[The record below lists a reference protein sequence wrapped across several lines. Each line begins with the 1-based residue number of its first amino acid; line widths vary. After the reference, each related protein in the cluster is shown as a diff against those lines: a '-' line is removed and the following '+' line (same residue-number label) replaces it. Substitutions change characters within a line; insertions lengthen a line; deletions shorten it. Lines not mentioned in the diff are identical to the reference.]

1 MKISSIKRVVAVAA
15 AALCACV
22 FAGCALNGLNDPST
36 EGSLPENYSSMRS
49 PDYYK
54 FNTPAYF
61 VVTADFTKSENIE
74 KLNALGARV
83 QEYLNV
89 VEASLSTTVS
99 TSYIARFNAAE
110 PGAKVQLDEMSY
122 TVLEEAVRMYEFT
135 NGYYNPA
142 VYYSVDLF
150 GFSPRFN
157 NETHTAQLSTK
168 TPYDR
173 VSGNVV
179 NAALEPDEHYVSIF
193 KQLASHMDGLELVQ
207 EDGKYY
213 AIKPDVT
220 VYGLQKE
227 EYTFALD
234 LGGIG
239 KGYAADAVNA
249 MIHEAGFE
257 YGFCSFGSSSIS
269 ILKSADSSQNNNWQ
283 FNLTDPDMFL
293 FGGTYARMYAQ
304 STGLSSSGDYEKC
317 YKAQDGV
324 NTYCHIIDPFTG
336 RPKTLGIAA
345 CTLTGKNAAYA
356 DCLTTALLVMGEEKA
371 VEFINNKLKDCRVT
385 MIVRGSGGAC
395 EHIVSNVPDL
405 EYNPQYTLANTLDDE
420 GNIILKG

>member
-1 MKISSIKRVVAVAA
+1 MHKKLITSVALAGVLTLVMVAPLAQGCGDSSDKDTSSYSTRGEYYNVFGTVGTLAVSADFNNSEVVANFND
-15 AALCACV
+15 LCDAV
-22 FAGCALNGLNDPST
+22 GDFLSEL
-36 EGSLPENYSSMRS
+36 EN
-49 PDYYK
+49 
-54 FNTPAYF
+54 T
-61 VVTADFTKSENIE
+61 
-74 KLNALGARV
+74 
-83 QEYLNV
+83 
-89 VEASLSTTVS
+89 LSTAVS
-99 TSYIARFNAAE
+99 TSSVSRFNSAAAGTE
-110 PGAKVQLDEMSY
+110 VQIDEVAY
-122 TVLEEAVRMYEFT
+122 TALKDAICMYEFT
-135 NGYYNPA
+135 DGYYNPA

-150 GFSPRFN
+150 GFTPRFN
-157 NETHTAQLSTK
+157 TYKYTAELSTRM
-168 TPYDR
+168 PYDR
-173 VSGNVV
+173 LTDDGQKVSAYG
-179 NAALEPDEHYVSIF
+179 EPDEQYVNIF
-193 KQLASHMDGLELVQ
+193 CQLASHMNEV
-207 EDGKYY
+207 EVYERDGKYY
-213 AIKPDVT
+213 AYKPDYTVT
-220 VYGLQKE
+220 GPNGDT
-227 EYTFALD
+227 YTMALD

-239 KGYAADAVNA
+239 KGYAADIVNV
-249 MIHEAGFE
+249 MMEEYGFE
-257 YGFCSFGSSSIS
+257 YGYFTLGSSSYYI
-269 ILKSADSSQNNNWQ
+269 KQSATSDDGTWSMG
-283 FNLTDPDMFL
+283 LTDPDNSL